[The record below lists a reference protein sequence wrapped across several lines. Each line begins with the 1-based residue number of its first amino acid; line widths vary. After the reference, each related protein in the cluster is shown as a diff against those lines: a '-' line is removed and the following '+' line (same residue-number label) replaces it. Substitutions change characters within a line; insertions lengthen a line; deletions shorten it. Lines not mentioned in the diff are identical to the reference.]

1 MSKDLE
7 QLIQLLNNMNY
18 EELLLFILK
27 MNALNLERT
36 GEGSGSCHPG
46 NP

>member
-1 MSKDLE
+1 MSHELE
-7 QLIQLLNNMNY
+7 QLIQLLNTMNY

-36 GEGSGSCHPG
+36 GEGSGSYRPD

>member
-1 MSKDLE
+1 MSEELQ
-7 QLIQLLNNMNY
+7 QLIQLLYEMNY

-27 MNALNLERT
+27 MNALNGQTEEDPELRLL
-36 GEGSGSCHPG
+36 G

>member
-1 MSKDLE
+1 MSHELE
-7 QLIQLLNNMNY
+7 QLIKMLHDMNY

-27 MNALNLERT
+27 MNALNLEQT
-36 GEGSGSCHPG
+36 GEDSGSYRPD